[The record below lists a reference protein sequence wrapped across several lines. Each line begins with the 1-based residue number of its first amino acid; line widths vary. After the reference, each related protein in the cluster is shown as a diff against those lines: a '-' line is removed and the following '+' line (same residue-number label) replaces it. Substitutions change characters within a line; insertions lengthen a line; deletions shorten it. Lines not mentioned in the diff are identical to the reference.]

1 MLKKLLVISAFSSTL
16 LLGSTLFE
24 EQKINVYNVPLN
36 DVKNITPQ
44 TVDNI
49 TKNNPLYS
57 VSQAA
62 SSGKIIL
69 KTSNDDII
77 VVINKNR
84 NPILNYNDILTI
96 ASKYAEKNIPLVDIN
111 RINKTINF
119 ARLQTSATEKK
130 ENHDNNQELIT
141 ALKKN
146 PKAVASST
154 SSIDFSDFTLI
165 NTLNYFIE
173 NYSKINKNQT
183 GNDSTD
189 TRYQLVKNIKEKLAP
204 YTYIDSSLIDYN
216 ITLEELKLLKTT
228 LANN

>member
-1 MLKKLLVISAFSSTL
+1 MLKRLLVTSAFSSTL

-57 VSQAA
+57 VSQGV

-69 KTSNDDII
+69 KTNNDDII

-111 RINKTINF
+111 RINKSINF
-119 ARLQTSATEKK
+119 ARLQTSVTEKK

-146 PKAVASST
+146 PKHIVSST
-154 SSIDFSDFTLI
+154 NSIDFSDFTLI
-165 NTLNYFIE
+165 NSLNYFIE
-173 NYSKINKNQT
+173 NYSKINKTQT